1 MTKDRKNL
9 KPLRGLLLRGLLFMP
24 KATNTP
30 YDATPHWMQGP
41 YDATPHVMQR
51 PNDATPHMMQR
62 RFIASYMG
70 LFTVPNWHVCVVTLQ
85 FQETGNVGSPVVLID
100 VNFHVCTLYSVH
112 TCVISLIYDI
122 YHYVLGGV
130 YTCMQQACRL

>member
-41 YDATPHVMQR
+41 YDATPHMMQR
-51 PNDATPHMMQR
+51 PYDATLHMMQR

-100 VNFHVCTLYSVH
+100 VNFHVCTVYTHVSYHLHITYIIMYSVVC
-112 TCVISLIYDI
+112 T
-122 YHYVLGGV
+122 V
-130 YTCMQQACRL
+130 YTLHMHAASM